1 MWVTESRILG
11 RYLCAVSQA
20 AFHPVKCSPA
30 FELPRRA
37 MKDPTEVL
45 RRKEDELQQ
54 LKEEVEALRMVG
66 KLLKEHPQDKDNQR
80 QTRGVVIQMPDAP
93 VNLA

>member
-1 MWVTESRILG
+1 
-11 RYLCAVSQA
+11 
-20 AFHPVKCSPA
+20 
-30 FELPRRA
+30 